1 MVATSNVLHVLL
13 LKFPTEIQAK
23 SSIWKSDI
31 LLRRCML
38 KLSLDLWWLAS
49 GIGADRSDFIVE
61 RTDYFV
67 ERSNRNLER
76 NDIVSEF
83 Q

>member
-1 MVATSNVLHVLL
+1 M
-13 LKFPTEIQAK
+13 
-23 SSIWKSDI
+23 
-31 LLRRCML
+31 M
-38 KLSLDLWWLAS
+38 